1 MEDFMLPL
9 DYNNLVDISDGSV
22 RPLVDPVKSFV
33 NWISLPQLVVILNL
47 LTLLMTSFYSFL
59 LMIFIS
65 FDTHVTVDDH

>member
-1 MEDFMLPL
+1 MLPL